1 MNQSTTP
8 SHYSLNQKQ
17 LYILKLTYKF
27 RFITAPLLARHRNVT
42 VSTTNIVINRL
53 YKQGYLGRHYDK
65 KTHKL
70 PNRPATYYLQN
81 KAIRYLR
88 DDTILSD
95 KGLNVCYKDKHLNQK
110 FIDSSLLIYKSQLD
124 IRDKH
129 PDYIFFTANELREY
143 DYYPKILPQLY
154 YYKPLEDN
162 GRQEYMLDIFT
173 DTLFF
178 YIKKRIDQ
186 YVAHYENGEWKRKQ
200 YPTIVLIV
208 PYSRLQEKAAKYFE
222 DARDGIFADESDL
235 PFRVNLSVATQAL
248 LCYNINYV

>member
-1 MNQSTTP
+1 MEAQRK
-8 SHYSLNQKQ
+8 LNAKQ

-27 RFITAPLLARHRNVT
+27 RFITAPLLARHRNVS
-42 VSTTNIVINRL
+42 VSSTNIVLSKL

-88 DDTILSD
+88 NNTGLSD

-110 FIDSSLLIYKSQLD
+110 LIDSSLLIYKTLLD

-154 YYKPLEDN
+154 YYKPLDGD

-186 YVAHYENGEWKRKQ
+186 YIAHYEEGEWKRSQ
-200 YPTIVLIV
+200 YPTIILVV
-208 PYSRLQEKAAKYFE
+208 PDSRLKSKTEKYIE
-222 DARDGIFADESDL
+222 QARDGVFADETDM
-235 PFRVNLSVATQAL
+235 PFVVLAR
-248 LCYNINYV
+248 

>member
-1 MNQSTTP
+1 MNQSTRP

-27 RFITAPLLARHRNVT
+27 RFITAPLLARHRNVS
-42 VSTTNIVINRL
+42 VSSKNIVINRL

-88 DDTILSD
+88 DNTSLSD
-95 KGLNVCYKDKHLNQK
+95 KGLNACYKDKHLNQK
-110 FIDSSLLIYKSQLD
+110 FIDNSLLVYKTFLYL
-124 IRDKH
+124 REKH
-129 PDYIFFTANELREY
+129 PDYIFFTANELR
-143 DYYPKILPQLY
+143 DFDHFPKILPQLY
-154 YYKPLEDN
+154 YYTET
-162 GRQEYMLDIFT
+162 QEGERKEIMLDIFT
-173 DTLFF
+173 ENLFF

-186 YVAHYENGEWKRKQ
+186 YIAHYEEGEWLRSQ

-208 PYSRLQEKAAKYFE
+208 PDARLKAKAENYFE
-222 DARDGIFADESDL
+222 SARDGVFADEKDL
-235 PFRVNLSVATQAL
+235 QFIVQAGMPL
-248 LCYNINYV
+248 ITR